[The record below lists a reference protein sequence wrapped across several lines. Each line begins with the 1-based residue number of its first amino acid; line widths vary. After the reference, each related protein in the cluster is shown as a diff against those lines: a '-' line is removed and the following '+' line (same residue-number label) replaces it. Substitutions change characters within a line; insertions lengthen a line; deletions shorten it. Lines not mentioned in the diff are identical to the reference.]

1 VRKDSRRLLGVG
13 EPTGLRRYAQVFDA
27 VAADYDVHR
36 PGYPGELVDA
46 ALRRG
51 GLAAGVRVLE
61 IGCGTGKLTELLAAR
76 GLRID
81 AVDPGAK
88 LIEAARRRV
97 GDAPNVTF
105 HLGRFEDVEL
115 PEDTYDAAF
124 SAAAFHWVEP
134 SVGWEKVACH
144 LRADGLLALLTYL
157 GVTDGATP
165 GVEMELFT
173 VLEEHAP
180 ELAADWGPAHDVA
193 SLLAATSAH
202 ADNVSAVWDVV
213 LSRGLHGLAVEE
225 AATLFRNVETTAV
238 VQTRAWTAAE
248 LEALFRTTALYRL
261 LEPAVRDAVERG
273 DREVFARHGGRVELS
288 EAFVLTSA
296 LRTIRPTRAEKAT
309 TTED

>member
-36 PGYPGELVDA
+36 PGYPGELVDS

-51 GLAAGVRVLE
+51 GLAAGARVLE

-193 SLLAATSAH
+193 SLLAATSAR

-213 LSRGLHGLAVEE
+213 LSRVACTGSRSRKQPLSF
-225 AATLFRNVETTAV
+225 ATSKRPRWFRPARGPPQSSKLSSGQRRSTASSNRRSEPPSSV
-238 VQTRAWTAAE
+238 ATVRSSLVTA
-248 LEALFRTTALYRL
+248 
-261 LEPAVRDAVERG
+261 DA
-273 DREVFARHGGRVELS
+273 S
-288 EAFVLTSA
+288 SC
-296 LRTIRPTRAEKAT
+296 LRPSS
-309 TTED
+309 